1 MYPWSIPSSDRVQ
14 TGLLD
19 PEGVEEPG
27 TEIVQEPLAG
37 ERGDHRRQ
45 GVCAALVVADDRSRL
60 LVRRDRQEALNGSGP
75 LWPRRRLVSSAC
87 PLAID
92 RSYRDE

>member
-27 TEIVQEPLAG
+27 TEIVQEPLAA

-45 GVCAALVVADDRSRL
+45 GVCAALVVADDRP
-60 LVRRDRQEALNGSGP
+60 GSLSGE
-75 LWPRRRLVSSAC
+75 
-87 PLAID
+87 ID
-92 RSYRDE
+92 RKP